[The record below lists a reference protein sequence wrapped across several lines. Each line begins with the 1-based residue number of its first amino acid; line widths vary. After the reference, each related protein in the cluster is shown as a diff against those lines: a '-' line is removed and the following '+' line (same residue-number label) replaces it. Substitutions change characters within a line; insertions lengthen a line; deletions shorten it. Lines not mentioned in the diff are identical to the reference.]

1 MEKLLVER
9 GGQFM
14 VRKSLKTNQTDS
26 KTSYT
31 SISIK
36 GWQQAHLGWLGLVC
50 CHRSRKEEQHWGT
63 LKECILTWLTLNE
76 GNSLHSPKG
85 VDNTSMPRQLDGQGG
100 WGCIFCSHLLWQR
113 SNIKRTRCQTL
124 RTGWTLVRTLSCER
138 KQLVS
143 QMWIGESKPI
153 KLGMEKETYL
163 KIKTLPTA
171 KWT

>member
-63 LKECILTWLTLNE
+63 LKKSILTRLTLNE
-76 GNSLHSPKG
+76 GKF
-85 VDNTSMPRQLDGQGG
+85 TSFPQRCWQHVHASTTWWAG
-100 WGCIFCSHLLWQR
+100 WLRLYCIFCSSLLRQR
-113 SNIKRTRCQTL
+113 SNIKRNRCQIL
-124 RTGWTLVRTLSCER
+124 RTGWTLVQTLSCER

-143 QMWIGESKPI
+143 QMWIGKSKPSLAWKKRRI
-153 KLGMEKETYL
+153 
-163 KIKTLPTA
+163 
-171 KWT
+171 